1 MEFLTYIIKKLIFT
15 FKVETLWKA
24 LDLKYKIL
32 EDFEVEQNMAD
43 TIISYLEEKYLDSIE
58 KNIWFDTLINE
69 YTKEER
75 LDKAQNYVDNSA
87 LQVKRIAHIFISLC
101 KFTSLSNL
109 NHFDYR
115 LFCTKFWQMK
125 IKKICR

>member
-1 MEFLTYIIKKLIFT
+1 
-15 FKVETLWKA
+15 
-24 LDLKYKIL
+24 
-32 EDFEVEQNMAD
+32 MAD

-87 LQVKRIAHIFISLC
+87 LQVS
-101 KFTSLSNL
+101 T
-109 NHFDYR
+109 
-115 LFCTKFWQMK
+115 
-125 IKKICR
+125 

>member
-1 MEFLTYIIKKLIFT
+1 
-15 FKVETLWKA
+15 
-24 LDLKYKIL
+24 KYKIL

-87 LQVKRIAHIFISLC
+87 LQVS
-101 KFTSLSNL
+101 T
-109 NHFDYR
+109 
-115 LFCTKFWQMK
+115 
-125 IKKICR
+125 